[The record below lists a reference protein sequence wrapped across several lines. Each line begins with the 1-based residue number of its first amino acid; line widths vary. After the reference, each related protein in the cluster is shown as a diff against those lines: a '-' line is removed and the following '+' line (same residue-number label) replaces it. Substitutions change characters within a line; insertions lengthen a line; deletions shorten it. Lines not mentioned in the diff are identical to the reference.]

1 VPTILSWFMDS
12 GEQMFG
18 FPQFFFRLSLTSDCV
33 DQAFVCCALLPKGNI
48 VRNEASDGTT
58 IVKTFSTAEMTS
70 KLFPRKQLQVN
81 YFVRLSDIVHCR
93 YALGFEGEGWSDLG
107 PAERVTLTPMD
118 YESMALARPSHNLGP
133 SGHSYD
139 IGDGLLG
146 MYQLLLLDYYMK
158 YIFILLII

>member
-1 VPTILSWFMDS
+1 MQITSNCLGIALKIVSNTCSNVYSIKIIFPSLFTRFQKTLKTRSKPLTWFGHTIDL
-12 GEQMFG
+12 
-18 FPQFFFRLSLTSDCV
+18 
-33 DQAFVCCALLPKGNI
+33 
-48 VRNEASDGTT
+48 
-58 IVKTFSTAEMTS
+58 VKTFSTAEMTS

-146 MYQLLLLDYYMK
+146 MYQLLL
-158 YIFILLII
+158 IIT